1 VTDRESQEGG
11 IGLGS
16 DSAHRLG
23 GFFCNRKMAEAEV
36 GGKSNDQCMELD
48 YPAEDERNEDLT
60 SPGSEILK
68 LRARQREL
76 EAAQAALGHAHA
88 QFASIRAGRGK
99 RVTAHANEV
108 QSGAMD
114 RDGADSSFCDVE
126 DMIGNALQRV
136 KALAP
141 VWPESDGDGKCRDG
155 CSTSSCPKV
164 RELLAVVDSHRKMN
178 LDAMRDVE
186 QERLLN
192 KQKELAITGW
202 CFPLPCAC
210 PKIAPRR
217 PGPAL

>member
-1 VTDRESQEGG
+1 
-11 IGLGS
+11 
-16 DSAHRLG
+16 
-23 GFFCNRKMAEAEV
+23 MAEAEG
-36 GGKSNDQCMELD
+36 GGKSLDQVMELD
-48 YPAEDERNEDLT
+48 CPAEDARSENST

-114 RDGADSSFCDVE
+114 EGGVDSAFYDIDG
-126 DMIGNALQRV
+126 MIGNAMQRV

-164 RELLAVVDSHRKMN
+164 RELLAVVDSLRKMSS
-178 LDAMRDVE
+178 DAVRDAE
-186 QERLLN
+186 QERFLN
-192 KQKELAITGW
+192 NQKEFAITGG
-202 CFPLPCAC
+202 CFPPPPPPPPIPPHRKKFHA
-210 PKIAPRR
+210 
-217 PGPAL
+217 AL